1 MKYNIC
7 GFDQRVLCK
16 LAEKHKDDRQQLDCT
31 DLVILKWIAEF
42 SVRSSVTKVII
53 EGNQYAWIV
62 YNTIVDDLPFISINK
77 RAFADRF
84 DKLHS
89 YGLIDKRV
97 EKRSGMGTFLYVRV
111 LPLYEEL
118 LYDNQKRDNRECK
131 QDMGAV
137 AQGAWGL
144 SFDQQPDAVQTTG
157 KDNTTIHKNYKQDIA
172 SIIIDAE
179 TPESVKEIPQKRGKD
194 GEPKVYS
201 LQYRCQSY
209 FLQEYEKY
217 KGVPYRFNKVDAA
230 NLKGIIDGLKCM
242 QKQEQQPCD
251 DDSIE
256 VAFQIFINSL
266 ICIKP
271 DKWIDAHFSIPNI
284 NSKFNEIYAQLKN
297 GTSRQQNNGSDPNC
311 RISRDFIERTMRE
324 AGLM

>member
-1 MKYNIC
+1 LFDDEPFRDGKKPTREKADTEKSRDGKITPQKNNI
-7 GFDQRVLCK
+7 DNKEIQDI
-16 LAEKHKDDRQQLDCT
+16 EK
-31 DLVILKWIAEF
+31 
-42 SVRSSVTKVII
+42 
-53 EGNQYAWIV
+53 
-62 YNTIVDDLPFISINK
+62 NK
-77 RAFADRF
+77 
-84 DKLHS
+84 
-89 YGLIDKRV
+89 
-97 EKRSGMGTFLYVRV
+97 
-111 LPLYEEL
+111 
-118 LYDNQKRDNRECK
+118 
-131 QDMGAV
+131 
-137 AQGAWGL
+137 
-144 SFDQQPDAVQTTG
+144 
-157 KDNTTIHKNYKQDIA
+157 KNGDIA

-179 TPESVKEIPQKRGKD
+179 TSESVKEIPQKRKKD

-217 KGVPYRFNKVDAA
+217 KGAPYRFNKVDAA
-230 NLKGIIDGLKCM
+230 NLKGIIDGLKYM

-284 NSKFNEIYAQLKN
+284 NSKFNEIYSQLKN
-297 GTSRQQNNGSDPNC
+297 GTSRQQQPNNGSDPNC